1 VSIAMAISSGEE
13 QSGRIEALLEKL
25 TDEIDDLKQQTE
37 RTNDRVETYQKAS
50 QQVVNLAFGLIL
62 TSSLAIIIPAILGR

>member
-1 VSIAMAISSGEE
+1 MAISSGEE